1 MFFVSFFVQFVDPNY
16 PHPGLTFLMLGLIVQ
31 FFSVI
36 YLLGLIH
43 GGTRLAAS
51 FGQYRRLALI
61 STVTVGL
68 LFIGFAL
75 RLAI

>member
-1 MFFVSFFVQFVDPNY
+1 
-16 PHPGLTFLMLGLIVQ
+16 MLGLIVQ